1 MFQFCHYLVGLL
13 LGVFTCGYA
22 GRAGIVSALYFVF
35 MIDIPLVGVQAS
47 FGDTPPNWAW
57 LVRL

>member
-1 MFQFCHYLVGLL
+1 
-13 LGVFTCGYA
+13 
-22 GRAGIVSALYFVF
+22 VSALYFVF

-57 LVRL
+57 LVCL